1 MYITDGAIV
10 KFENKTGIAIHTGF
24 ETYLD
29 STTWM
34 IEYKNLFSVLTEDGT
49 IIENLYEEDMEI
61 A

>member
-1 MYITDGAIV
+1 MYIKDGDIV
-10 KFENKTGIAIHTGF
+10 KFENKLGIAFHTGL

-49 IIENLYEEDMEI
+49 IIENIYEEDLENT
-61 A
+61 

>member
-10 KFENKTGIAIHTGF
+10 KFENKTGIAVNTGF

-29 STTWM
+29 SRTWM
-34 IEYKNLFSVLTEDGT
+34 IEYRDVYSVLTEDGT
-49 IIENLYEEDMEI
+49 IIKNLYSEDLEE